1 MIITQTPFRLTLG
14 GGGTDLPSYYSKYG
28 GFILSMAIDKYMYIS
43 LNTPLLSDCIQ
54 VRYSQNEVCRGPSEV
69 RHTLARAALEFLGI
83 ARQIEI
89 VSIADI
95 PAGTGLGSS
104 GCYLIG
110 LLNGL
115 HTLLGRPV
123 GPDQLAEEACHIELD
138 LLRKPV
144 GKQDQYM
151 AAFGGLTTLNIDA
164 SGNVQVDVL
173 RVHPETLESLEA
185 NTLLFYTGVS
195 RDALDIL
202 GQQNR
207 EVRRDNAVVVESLH
221 QIKEIGLEIQSAL
234 VRGDVHR
241 FGELLDVHW
250 QSKKRLSGGISN
262 PQIDT
267 WYELARKYGAVGGKI
282 SGAGGGGFLMVYCDD
297 GKARLREAMSAAG
310 LVELRFRLDYEGS
323 KVLVNCMP
331 TDKCWQHVMRLKEVS
346 ARAPEKVDL
355 PVATPEASAA
365 PLGLPAAGANRPHV
379 RP

>member
-28 GFILSMAIDKYMYIS
+28 GFILSMSIDKYMYIC
-43 LNTPLLSDCIQ
+43 LNTPLLSDHIH
-54 VRYSQNEVCRGPSEV
+54 VRYSQNEVCRGVAEV
-69 RHTLARAALEFLGI
+69 QHALARAALEFLGI
-83 ARQIEI
+83 EQQIEI

-123 GPDQLAEEACHIELD
+123 GPYQLAEEACHIELD

-164 SGNVQVDVL
+164 RGKVQVDV
-173 RVHPETLESLEA
+173 VAIHPETLDALEA
-185 NTLLFYTGVS
+185 NTLLFYTGLS
-195 RDALDIL
+195 RNALDIL
-202 GQQNR
+202 GQQSQ
-207 EVRRDNAVVVESLH
+207 EVRRDNAAVVDSLH

-234 VRGDVHR
+234 VRGDVR
-241 FGELLDVHW
+241 RYGELLDVHW
-250 QSKKRLSGGISN
+250 QSKKRLSSGISN
-262 PQIDT
+262 PQIDS
-267 WYELARKYGAVGGKI
+267 WYALARKNGAVGGKI
-282 SGAGGGGFLMVYCDD
+282 SGAGGGGFLMVYCDN

-310 LVELRFRLDYEGS
+310 LVELRFRLDHEGS

-331 TDKCWQHVMRLKEVS
+331 TDKCWQHVMRLKAAVPRVRETVPPL
-346 ARAPEKVDL
+346 AAAEEIPAVTL
-355 PVATPEASAA
+355 NVTAEAAK
-365 PLGLPAAGANRPHV
+365 RPCV

>member
-43 LNTPLLSDCIQ
+43 LNTPLLSACIQ

-69 RHTLARAALEFLGI
+69 RHTLARAALEFLGV
-83 ARQIEI
+83 AQQIEI

-164 SGNVQVDVL
+164 SGKVQVDAL
-173 RVHPETLESLEA
+173 RVHPETLEALES

-195 RDALDIL
+195 RDALAIL
-202 GQQNR
+202 GQQSR

-221 QIKEIGLEIQSAL
+221 RIKQIGLEIQSAL

-250 QSKKRLSGGISN
+250 QSKKHLSNGISN

-267 WYELARKYGAVGGKI
+267 WYELARKNGAVGGKI
-282 SGAGGGGFLMVYCDD
+282 SGAGGGGFLMVYCDN
-297 GKARLREAMSAAG
+297 GKARLRAAMSAAG

-331 TDKCWQHVMRLKEVS
+331 IDKCWQHVMRLKEVIV
-346 ARAPEKVDL
+346 RVPVKVDL
-355 PVATPEASAA
+355 PAAPPEVAAA
-365 PLGLPAAGANRPHV
+365 PLGLPAAGANQPHV